1 MADGSRKAE
10 ADLPVWLRPG
20 FLALFVLVLTGV
32 RLFVA
37 ANAGLAEDEAYY
49 RIWGLSPAF
58 GYYDHPPMI
67 AWWIAAG
74 QAVFGD
80 SAFAIRVVCVLS
92 AAVGSF
98 FLWRTAD
105 ILFGRKAAGWSVLFF
120 NATILIGVGSVIAT
134 PDAPSVFFWGL
145 SLWALAELIRS
156 QNANWWLAAGLFAG
170 LGLVSKYS
178 VLFLGAG
185 IVLWLLLIPQARR
198 WLASW
203 QLWAG
208 GILALAVFTPV
219 VAWNAGHEWA
229 SFHKQFGRAVPE
241 GWTLKYLG
249 ELAGALVGLLNPL
262 IAVLAVVGA
271 GRLISRTWGRD
282 QNAGV
287 VLLTTL
293 PFLVYLVF
301 HAFHA
306 RVQGNW
312 PAPVFPAFVMMA
324 ALVAAELPRTRTGFW
339 RKWRAAAAPLGI
351 VVSLLVLFHAV
362 YPLTG
367 AFGRKDPT
375 QQTRGW
381 DAVAGELAD
390 IAEREGADWIA
401 TDRYYLNAELA
412 FSLRGGLPVVQVNDR
427 IRYVMQEPEPESLV
441 RKPALFVAPAKR
453 DPGLER
459 LSQRFS
465 QVQPIATI
473 ARKVKDVTLEDY
485 VVYRVASPQKDPRD
499 PVYPLPL

>member
-1 MADGSRKAE
+1 MREPQPA
-10 ADLPVWLRPG
+10 LPVWLRPG
-20 FLALFVLVLTGV
+20 FLVLFVLVLTGI
-32 RLFVA
+32 RLLVA

-49 RIWGLSPAF
+49 RLWGLSPAF

-67 AWWIAAG
+67 GWWIAAG
-74 QAVFGD
+74 QALFGD
-80 SAFAIRVVCVLS
+80 TAFAIRVVCVLS
-92 AAVGSF
+92 AAIGSL

-145 SLWALAELIRS
+145 SLWALAELVRS
-156 QNANWWLAAGLFAG
+156 ENANWWLAIGFFAG
-170 LGLVSKYS
+170 FGLVAKYS

-185 IVLWLLLIPQARR
+185 IVLWLLLMPQARR
-198 WLASW
+198 WLKSW

-208 GILALAVFTPV
+208 GILALAVFVPV
-219 VAWNAGHEWA
+219 IVWNAGHEWA

-262 IAVLAVVGA
+262 IAVLAAAGA
-271 GRLISRTWGRD
+271 GRVISRTWAGD
-282 QNAGV
+282 QKAGL

-293 PFLVYLVF
+293 PFLAYLVF

-312 PAPVFPAFVMMA
+312 PAPIFPAFVMMA
-324 ALVAAELPRTRTGFW
+324 ALVAADPPCADAGFW
-339 RKWRAAAAPLGI
+339 RRWTATAVPLGL
-351 VVSLLVLFHAV
+351 VVSLLVLVHAV
-362 YPLTG
+362 HPLTA

-381 DAVAGELAD
+381 DAVANQLSE
-390 IAEREGADWIA
+390 IAEREGAGWIA

-427 IRYVMQEPEPESLV
+427 IRYVMQVPQPVSLV
-441 RKPALFVAPAKR
+441 TSPALFVAPAKR

-459 LSQRFS
+459 LLRRFARAE
-465 QVQPIATI
+465 QVATVP
-473 ARKVKDVTLEDY
+473 RRVKGVTLENI
-485 VVYRVASPQKDPRD
+485 VVYRVESPDKDPRD